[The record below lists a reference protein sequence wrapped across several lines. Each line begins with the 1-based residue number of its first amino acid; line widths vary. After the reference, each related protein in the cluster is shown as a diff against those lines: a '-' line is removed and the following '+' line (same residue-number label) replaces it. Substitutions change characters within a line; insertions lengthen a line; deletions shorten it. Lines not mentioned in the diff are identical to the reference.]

1 MQRIDTEFTSVLT
14 AARVSPVSLFT
25 GFKLI
30 KKPGVWVTGVV
41 TLQGVQPVRRC
52 LWTVYRQLKQFKGAV
67 NCGFGRETQGVINPL
82 PFFWGRIAAKL
93 KI

>member
-52 LWTVYRQLKQFKGAV
+52 LRTVYRQLKQFKGAV
-67 NCGFGRETQGVINPL
+67 NVALGEKLRVLNFL
-82 PFFWGRIAAKL
+82 YPFLG
-93 KI
+93 